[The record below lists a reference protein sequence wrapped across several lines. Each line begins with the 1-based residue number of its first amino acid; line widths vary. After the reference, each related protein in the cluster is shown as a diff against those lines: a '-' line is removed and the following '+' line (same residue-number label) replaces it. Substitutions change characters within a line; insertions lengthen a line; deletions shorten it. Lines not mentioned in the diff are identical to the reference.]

1 MKEYQTG
8 QIRNI
13 ALVSHNGAG
22 KTTLVERL
30 LFKTGAITR
39 MGSVTNGTAHM
50 DFEEEEVSRNSSIS
64 TAIAPVEWKG
74 VKLNLLDTPGFL
86 DFIGEVNSALKV
98 ADSAAV
104 LIEAVSGVEVG
115 TEAVWAAADAL
126 KRPRIVVVNKMDRE
140 NVRVRRVMESLRANL
155 HGNFVNLQLPIGE
168 GPTFK
173 GIIDLL
179 HMEAR
184 LGEKG
189 DKSPIPADMAAA
201 AEEARNALVE
211 AAAEGDDELLEKF
224 LEGVELSGAEVT
236 RGLKE
241 SLLNG
246 TAIPVLYCAGES
258 GLGVDALLDAFV
270 ELLPAPNEAGGYEA
284 TDAKGETARY
294 EVSDA
299 SPLTVFVFKSR
310 EDNFGKTSYLR
321 VFGGTLAS
329 DSRIWD
335 GKHNAEVRVGQLQ
348 APSGKDVSPIA
359 KLHAGD
365 IGTVVKLGEAGT
377 NDTLGDRGRVLAV
390 SPIVQP
396 DPLSSVAIHPVTQ
409 ADTTKLSQSLNRLIA
424 EDSTLRWHT
433 EPSTHETILS
443 GMGVAHLD
451 IAVHKALSK
460 FGVHLRTTTPKVPY
474 RETITKAADADYTH
488 KKQTGGAGQYA
499 RVALRVEPVEES
511 RGFEF
516 ASEVF
521 GGAVSAP
528 FVSATEKGCR
538 QALEGGVLAGFP
550 VVGVRTV
557 ITDGKMHPVDSKE
570 IAFQTAGR
578 EGFKQAVLKAGPVL
592 LEPIYEVTVTV
603 PADNMG
609 DILGDMNT
617 RRARVLGM
625 DQEGNKSIVRAEV
638 PLAEM
643 QSYAAD
649 LRSMTQGRGL
659 FGMKFLQYGRVPG
672 HLLEELVSKLRKDRE
687 AEDGHE

>member
-22 KTTLVERL
+22 KTSLIERI

-39 MGSVTNGTAHM
+39 MGSVMTGTAHM
-50 DFEEEEVSRNSSIS
+50 DFEEEEIARNSSLI
-64 TAIAPVEWKG
+64 TAIAPVEWKNT
-74 VKLNLLDTPGFL
+74 KLNLLDTPGFL
-86 DFIGEVNSALKV
+86 DFIGEVNSAMKV

-104 LIEAVSGVEVG
+104 VIEAVSGVEVG
-115 TEAVWAAADAL
+115 TEAVWAAAETYG
-126 KRPRIVVVNKMDRE
+126 RPRVLVINKMDRD
-140 NVRVRRVMESLRANL
+140 NVRVRRVKESINNNL
-155 HGNFVNLQLPIGE
+155 SGHFVDLQLPIGE

-173 GIIDLL
+173 GIVDLL

-184 LGEKG
+184 MGEKG
-189 DKSPIPADMAAA
+189 DKAPIPADMQAAA
-201 AEEARNALVE
+201 DAARAALVE
-211 AAAEGDDELLEKF
+211 AAAEGDDELIMKF
-224 LEGVELSGAEVT
+224 LEGEELTGAEIA

-241 SLLNG
+241 ATLSG
-246 TAIPVLYCAGES
+246 VVVPILYIAGES
-258 GLGVDALLDAFV
+258 GIGVDALLDAFV
-270 ELLPAPNEAGGYEA
+270 ELLPAPNETGGFEA
-284 TDAKGETARY
+284 TNAKGETATH
-294 EVSDA
+294 EVSDKT
-299 SPLTVFVFKSR
+299 PLAVFVFKSR

-321 VFGGTLAS
+321 VFGGTLSS

-335 GKHNAEVRVGQLQ
+335 PGRGAEVRVGSLQ
-348 APSGKDVSPIA
+348 ITSGKDHSPIG

-365 IGTVVKLGEAGT
+365 IGTVVKLGDAAT
-377 NDTLGDRGRVLAV
+377 NDTLGDRGAALIIAPV
-390 SPIVQP
+390 VQP
-396 DPLSSVAIHPVTQ
+396 NPLASVAIHPVAQ
-409 ADTTKLSQSLNRLIA
+409 ADTAKLSQSLNRLVA
-424 EDSTLRWHT
+424 EDPTLHWST
-433 EPSTHETILS
+433 EPSTHETLLS

-474 RETITKAADADYTH
+474 RETITREADADYTH

-499 RVALRVEPVEES
+499 RVMLRVEPVEEE

-516 ASEVF
+516 GSEIF

-528 FVSATEKGCR
+528 FVAATEKGCR
-538 QALEGGVLAGFP
+538 QALEGGVLAGYP
-550 VVGVRTV
+550 VVGVRAV

-578 EGFKQAVLKAGPVL
+578 EGFKEAVRKAGPVL
-592 LEPIYEVTVTV
+592 LEPIYEVLVTV

-638 PLAEM
+638 PLGEM

-659 FGMKFLQYGRVPG
+659 FSMKFQQYGRVPG
-672 HLLEELVSKLRKDRE
+672 HMLDDLVSKLRKE
-687 AEDGHE
+687 HEEHAE

>member
-22 KTTLVERL
+22 KTSLVERI

-39 MGSVTNGTAHM
+39 MGAVVNGTAHM
-50 DFEEEEVSRNSSIS
+50 DFEEEEVHRNSSIA

-86 DFIGEVNSALKV
+86 DFIGEVNSAMKV

-104 LIEAVSGVEVG
+104 LVEAVSGVEVG
-115 TEAVWAAADAL
+115 TEAVWAAAEAYG
-126 KRPRIVVVNKMDRE
+126 RPRVLVVNKMDRE
-140 NVRVRRVMESLRANL
+140 NVRVRRVKESIANNL
-155 HGNFVNLQLPIGE
+155 VGHFVDLQLPIGE
-168 GPTFK
+168 GPAFK
-173 GIIDLL
+173 GVVDLL

-184 LGEKG
+184 VGEKG
-189 DKSPIPADMAAA
+189 DKAPIPADMQSA
-201 AEEARNALVE
+201 AEDARAALVE
-211 AAAEGDDELLEKF
+211 AAAEGDDALIEKF
-224 LEGVELSGAEVT
+224 LEGEELTGAEVA
-236 RGLKE
+236 RGLK
-241 SLLNG
+241 LATLNG
-246 TAIPVLYCAGES
+246 VVTPILYCAGET
-258 GLGVDALLDAFV
+258 GVGVDALLDAFV
-270 ELLPAPNEAGGYEA
+270 DLLPAPNEVGGFTA
-284 TDAKGETARY
+284 TDARGESATY

-299 SPLTVFVFKSR
+299 SPLAVFIFKSR

-335 GKHNAEVRVGQLQ
+335 GARNAEVRVGTLQ
-348 APSGKDVSPIA
+348 ISSGKETSPIG

-365 IGTVVKLGEAGT
+365 IGTVVKLGEVGT
-377 NDTLGDRGRVLAV
+377 NDTLGDRGKVLTIA
-390 SPIVQP
+390 PIVQP
-396 DPLSSVAIHPVTQ
+396 DPLASVAIHPATQ
-409 ADTTKLSQSLNRLIA
+409 ADTAKLSQSLNRLVA
-424 EDSTLRWHT
+424 EDLTLHWST

-443 GMGVAHLD
+443 GMGQAHLD

-460 FGVHLRTTTPKVPY
+460 FGVNMRTTTPRVPY
-474 RETITKAADADYTH
+474 RETITRAADADYTH

-516 ASEVF
+516 ASEIF

-538 QALEGGVLAGFP
+538 QALEGGVLAGYP

-557 ITDGKMHPVDSKE
+557 IYDGKMHPVDSKE

-578 EGFKQAVLKAGPVL
+578 EGFKEAVRKAGPML

-625 DQEGNKSIVRAEV
+625 DQEGHKSIVRAEV

-659 FGMKFLQYGRVPG
+659 FSMKFMQYGRVPG
-672 HLLEELVSKLRKDRE
+672 HLQDELVAKLRKERETEGE
-687 AEDGHE
+687 AE

>member
-22 KTTLVERL
+22 TTSLVERI

-39 MGSVTNGTAHM
+39 MGSVTTGTAHM
-50 DFEEEEVSRNSSIS
+50 DFEEEEIARNSSLAM
-64 TAIAPVEWKG
+64 AIAPVEWQG

-86 DFIGEVNSALKV
+86 DFVGEVNAAMKV

-104 LIEAVSGVEVG
+104 MLDAVAGVEVG
-115 TEAVWAAADAL
+115 TEAVWAAADAYD
-126 KRPRIVVVNKMDRE
+126 RPRVLVVNKMDRE
-140 NVRVRRVMESLRANL
+140 NVRVRRVKESIANNL
-155 HGNFVNLQLPIGE
+155 EGHFVDLQLPIGE
-168 GPTFK
+168 GPTFT
-173 GIIDLL
+173 GVVDLL

-189 DKSPIPADMAAA
+189 DKGAIPADMAAA
-201 AEEARNALVE
+201 AAEARAALVE
-211 AAAEGDDELLEKF
+211 AAAEGDDELIMKY
-224 LEGVELSGAEVT
+224 LEGEELSGAEVI

-241 SLLNG
+241 SLLRG
-246 TAIPVLYCAGES
+246 AVIPVLYCAGET

-270 ELLPAPNEAGGYEA
+270 DLLPAPNENGGFEA
-284 TDAKGETARY
+284 TDGAGQTATY
-294 EVSDA
+294 DVSDA
-299 SPLTVFVFKSR
+299 SPLVVFVFKSR

-321 VFGGTLAS
+321 IFGGALSS

-335 GKHNAEVRVGQLQ
+335 GVRNAEVRVGTLQ
-348 APSGKDVSPIA
+348 IPSGKDTSPVG

-365 IGTVVKLGEAGT
+365 IGTVVKLGEAAT
-377 NDTLGDRGRVLAV
+377 NDTLGDRGKTLTIA
-390 SPIVQP
+390 PIEQP
-396 DPLSSVAIHPVTQ
+396 NPLSSVAIHPVSQ
-409 ADTTKLSQSLNRLIA
+409 GDTAKLSQSLSRLVA
-424 EDSTLRWHT
+424 EDPTLHWTT

-474 RETITKAADADYTH
+474 RETITRAAEADYTH

-499 RVALRVEPVEES
+499 RVALRVEPVEEA

-516 ASEVF
+516 GSEVF
-521 GGAVSAP
+521 GGAVSGP
-528 FVSATEKGCR
+528 FVAATEKGCR
-538 QALEGGVLAGFP
+538 QALEGGVLAGYP
-550 VVGVRTV
+550 VVGVRAV
-557 ITDGKMHPVDSKE
+557 IIDGKMHPVDSKE

-578 EGFKQAVLKAGPVL
+578 EGFREAVRKAGPVL

-609 DILGDMNT
+609 DVLGDMNS

-625 DQEGNKSIVRAEV
+625 DQEGHKSIVRAEV

-659 FGMKFLQYGRVPG
+659 FSMKFMQYGRVPG
-672 HLLEELVSKLRKDRE
+672 HMLDDLVAKLHAEREQQEELV
-687 AEDGHE
+687 